1 VTGAGLPKAGQPSQP
16 VKAVRAENRL
26 QCSSVWQGLSAP
38 KNTPAAVVEQLNT
51 EINAA
56 LANREFVAHF
66 AQMGGSA
73 LRVSPAGYAKLIAD
87 ETEKWAK
94 VIQAANIKPL

>member
-1 VTGAGLPKAGQPSQP
+1 MGEFLAGCEAS
-16 VKAVRAENRL
+16 A
-26 QCSSVWQGLSAP
+26 WIGLNAP
-38 KNTPAAVVEQLNT
+38 KNTPAAIVEQLNT

-73 LRVSPAGYAKLIAD
+73 LRISPASYAKLITD

-94 VIQAANIKPL
+94 VIRAANIKPL